1 MKSSDIVNNLRIVSC
16 ETISNA
22 GSGHPGVALS
32 GAPIFYAI
40 FKNLK
45 IDRNNLKYFNRDYF
59 VNSAGHSS
67 SLHYSIL
74 NLFDINIT
82 KNDLMHFRK
91 LNSKTPGHP
100 EIETSGIDCS
110 TGPLGEGVA
119 CSVGLAISQKHFA
132 KMFNKLSFE
141 IFSSSVFCFVGDGCL
156 MEGVSAEAL
165 SLAGKLKLNNLIV
178 LYDRNRKTIE
188 GSLDITQDENT
199 ELKFKAL
206 NFNVINVKEG
216 NNADLIEKTIFK
228 AKRSKDKP
236 SIIIVDTK
244 IGFGSHLEDNE
255 LSHGKPFKEDEIL
268 YLKNK
273 FNINNLPFE
282 FLPEIKEYIKGLN
295 YQKDSVI
302 KEEYQKLNEYKLKY
316 PQEFEN
322 LEKYFNFDFN
332 KLAIKKLKS
341 LDVKNIKSTRE
352 NNHYAL
358 NEIAKLVP
366 NLIGG
371 SADVCSSTM
380 VFLDNEK
387 FINEDY
393 TARNIHFGIRE
404 HAMAGICNGMALFGG
419 LLPFCSCYLS
429 FSDFLKPALRMS
441 CLMDLPIIYEFSH
454 DNVFVGEDGPTHQ
467 PIEQLVSL
475 RATPNL
481 HVFRPYN
488 LTEILACYKYYLENK
503 KPTALILSKEKVTN
517 NKTNLDDAML
527 GGYVIYKEKGKLK
540 GVILSSGME
549 VETAIKVAESL
560 DGIRVVSIPCFELFD
575 EQPKAYRNKILT
587 DKPKIVMELS
597 SSYSYYKYAPNGL
610 YFTTDKFGKSG
621 SSTELREFYG
631 FTPEKIIK
639 KVKKFLKI
647 E

>member
-45 IDRNNLKYFNRDYF
+45 TDRNNLKYFNRDFF

-100 EIETSGIDCS
+100 EIETTGIDCS

-119 CSVGLAISQKHFA
+119 CSVGLALSQKHFA
-132 KMFNKLSFE
+132 KIFNKPSFE
-141 IFSSSVFCFVGDGCL
+141 IFSSHVFCFVGDGCL
-156 MEGVSAEAL
+156 MEGVGLEAL

-206 NFNVINVKEG
+206 NFNVINVKNG
-216 NNADLIEKTIFK
+216 NDADLIEKAIFK
-228 AKRSKDKP
+228 AKKCKDKP

-282 FLPEIKEYIKGLN
+282 FLPGIKEYVKSLN
-295 YQKDSVI
+295 FQKDNLI
-302 KEEYQKLNEYKLKY
+302 KEEYQKLDEYKQTY
-316 PQEFEN
+316 PQEFKK
-322 LEKYFNFDFN
+322 LEEYFNFEFN

-341 LDVKNIKSTRE
+341 LDVKNTKSTRE

-387 FINEDY
+387 FINENY

-404 HAMAGICNGMALFGG
+404 HAMAGICNGFSLFGG

-441 CLMDLPIIYEFSH
+441 CLMNLPVIYEFSH

-467 PIEQLVSL
+467 PIEQLVTL

-517 NKTNLDDAML
+517 NKTSLDDAML

-575 EQPKAYRNKILT
+575 EQPKAYKNKILT

-621 SSTELREFYG
+621 SSTQLREFYG

>member
-132 KMFNKLSFE
+132 KMFNKPSFE

-165 SLAGKLKLNNLIV
+165 SLAGKLKLNNLILV
-178 LYDRNRKTIE
+178 YDRNRKTIE

-206 NFNVINVKEG
+206 NFNVINVKDG
-216 NNADLIEKTIFK
+216 NNADLIEKAILK

-352 NNHYAL
+352 NNHYVL

-366 NLIGG
+366 NLMGG

-517 NKTNLDDAML
+517 NKTNLDDVML

-549 VETAIKVAESL
+549 VETAIKVAEIL

>member
-132 KMFNKLSFE
+132 KMFNKPSFE

-206 NFNVINVKEG
+206 NFNVINVKDG
-216 NNADLIEKTIFK
+216 NNADLIEKAIFK

-527 GGYVIYKEKGKLK
+527 GGYIIYKEKGKLK

-560 DGIRVVSIPCFELFD
+560 DGIRVVSITCFELFD

-597 SSYSYYKYAPNGL
+597 SSYSYYKYASNGL

>member
-132 KMFNKLSFE
+132 KMFNKPSFE

-165 SLAGKLKLNNLIV
+165 SLAGKLKLNNLILV
-178 LYDRNRKTIE
+178 YDRNRKTIE

-206 NFNVINVKEG
+206 NFNVINVKDG
-216 NNADLIEKTIFK
+216 NNADLIEKAIFK

-282 FLPEIKEYIKGLN
+282 FLPEIKEYIKTLN
-295 YQKDSVI
+295 YQKDNVM

-316 PQEFEN
+316 PQEFEK
-322 LEKYFNFDFN
+322 LEKYFNLEFN

-371 SADVCSSTM
+371 SADVCTSTM

-393 TARNIHFGIRE
+393 SARNIHFGIRE
-404 HAMAGICNGMALFGG
+404 HAMAGICNGMALFSG
-419 LLPFCSCYLS
+419 LIPFCSCYLS

-441 CLMDLPIIYEFSH
+441 CLMNLPIIYEFSH

-467 PIEQLVSL
+467 PIEQLITL

-481 HVFRPYN
+481 KVFRPYN

-517 NKTNLDDAML
+517 NKTNFDDAML

-621 SSTELREFYG
+621 SSTELREFYN

>member
-132 KMFNKLSFE
+132 KMFNKPSFE

-165 SLAGKLKLNNLIV
+165 SLAGKLKLNNLI
-178 LYDRNRKTIE
+178 LIYDRNRKTIE

-206 NFNVINVKEG
+206 NFNVINVKDG
-216 NNADLIEKTIFK
+216 NNADLIEKAIFK

-302 KEEYQKLNEYKLKY
+302 KE
-316 PQEFEN
+316 
-322 LEKYFNFDFN
+322 
-332 KLAIKKLKS
+332 
-341 LDVKNIKSTRE
+341 
-352 NNHYAL
+352 
-358 NEIAKLVP
+358 
-366 NLIGG
+366 
-371 SADVCSSTM
+371 
-380 VFLDNEK
+380 
-387 FINEDY
+387 
-393 TARNIHFGIRE
+393 
-404 HAMAGICNGMALFGG
+404 
-419 LLPFCSCYLS
+419 
-429 FSDFLKPALRMS
+429 
-441 CLMDLPIIYEFSH
+441 
-454 DNVFVGEDGPTHQ
+454 
-467 PIEQLVSL
+467 
-475 RATPNL
+475 
-481 HVFRPYN
+481 
-488 LTEILACYKYYLENK
+488 
-503 KPTALILSKEKVTN
+503 
-517 NKTNLDDAML
+517 
-527 GGYVIYKEKGKLK
+527 
-540 GVILSSGME
+540 
-549 VETAIKVAESL
+549 
-560 DGIRVVSIPCFELFD
+560 
-575 EQPKAYRNKILT
+575 
-587 DKPKIVMELS
+587 
-597 SSYSYYKYAPNGL
+597 
-610 YFTTDKFGKSG
+610 
-621 SSTELREFYG
+621 
-631 FTPEKIIK
+631 
-639 KVKKFLKI
+639 
-647 E
+647 

>member
-1 MKSSDIVNNLRIVSC
+1 MKSSDIVNNLRIISC

-132 KMFNKLSFE
+132 KMFNKPSFE

-216 NNADLIEKTIFK
+216 NNADLIEKAIFK

-517 NKTNLDDAML
+517 NKTNLEDAML
-527 GGYVIYKEKGKLK
+527 GGYIIYKEKGKLK

>member
-119 CSVGLAISQKHFA
+119 CSVGLAISQKYFA
-132 KMFNKLSFE
+132 KMFNKPSFE

-165 SLAGKLKLNNLIV
+165 SLAGKLKLNNLILV
-178 LYDRNRKTIE
+178 YDRNRKTIE

-206 NFNVINVKEG
+206 NFNVINVKDG
-216 NNADLIEKTIFK
+216 NNADLIEKAIFK

-332 KLAIKKLKS
+332 KLALKKLKS